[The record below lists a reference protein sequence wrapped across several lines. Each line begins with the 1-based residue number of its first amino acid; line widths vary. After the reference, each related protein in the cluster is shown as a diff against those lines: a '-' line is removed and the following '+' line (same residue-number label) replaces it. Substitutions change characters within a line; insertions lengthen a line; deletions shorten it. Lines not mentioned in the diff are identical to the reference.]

1 MRAFAFKP
9 PGWARA
15 ALLATAAV
23 LACGQ
28 PARAEKRLEVG
39 DPLPPVELDSLL
51 NSKPLALKVE
61 DGKLTFHD
69 DDGTVSDPKAAIVF
83 FSRY

>member
-1 MRAFAFKP
+1 MRVFP
-9 PGWARA
+9 SGPRGA
-15 ALLATAAV
+15 ALAALATAVV

-28 PARAEKRLEVG
+28 PARAEKRLAVG

-51 NSKPLALKVE
+51 SGKPLVLKTE
-61 DGKLTFHD
+61 EGKLTFHD
-69 DDGTVSDPKAAIVF
+69 DDGTVSHPNAAVVF